1 MGGFM
6 FVWSKRKVKH
16 YRTKDSDSDSEGRCS
31 KENRQDLSKPAKFV
45 SSRKRKHETDENSYD
60 GIIMTS
66 TECANMFKE
75 HIIHSRVKELKEGI
89 GPKLMRK
96 MGYKEGHGIGKY
108 GQGIVNPIEVNMRP
122 KFQGLGYKK
131 YNETANVTAGSQETS
146 DENKALS
153 QPSKKRKTEHVTA
166 KKLRLAELDMQIIEC
181 ELNNEREK
189 VVSLRKEKERL
200 VNDANRKRKQLDDL
214 EVIESALDKLNND
227 SHSGTLSLEL
237 LGDSFRY
244 LKKRFP
250 DEYKLCGLS
259 TIACSFALPLFSR
272 LFKGW
277 DPLIKPA
284 DHIDV
289 ISVWK
294 DLLQG
299 DEIDSPYAKL
309 FAEAVFRAV
318 RRSSANS
325 WQATNPE
332 PLLHFLDIWERLMPH
347 AALQKILDQ
356 IVMPK
361 LLAAVNS
368 WDPRTDTIPMHIWVH
383 PWLPLVDQK
392 HTTLYH
398 TVQTKLESVLNEWH
412 PSDESAYDVLSP
424 WKPVFDRESWEQIM
438 VRCITPKLLAV
449 MQEFQVN
456 PADQKL
462 DQFYWVL
469 RWTNLIPIHHMLQ
482 ITDVFFNK
490 WLAVLY
496 KWLCSKPD
504 LQEVRNWYLGW
515 KNLIPT
521 NLLSN
526 EHIRGRLNMGLV
538 MMNQAVQG
546 LEVVPP
552 GLREKVSDKKAR
564 EQMDDMGSMSLKE
577 IIELHA
583 QHNDLLFKL
592 KPGRMHDGH
601 QVYGFGNISIIMD
614 SFNQKVFALTEDK
627 WSVVSLEQLMKLQK
641 SSVQR
646 RN

>member
-1 MGGFM
+1 MGEFM
-6 FVWSKRKVKH
+6 FDWSKRKVKH
-16 YRTKDSDSDSEGRCS
+16 YCTKNTDSVSEGRYS
-31 KENRQDLSKPAKFV
+31 KENRQDLSKPVKFV
-45 SSRKRKHETDENSYD
+45 SSRKRKHETEENSD
-60 GIIMTS
+60 EGIFTS
-66 TECANMFKE
+66 TECADKNV
-75 HIIHSRVKELKEGI
+75 HQLKEMGI
-89 GPKLMRK
+89 GLKMMRK
-96 MGYKEGHGIGKY
+96 MGYKEGHGLGPN

-122 KFQGLGYKK
+122 KFLGLGYKK
-131 YNETANVTAGSQETS
+131 YNKTANVTPLQETS

-153 QPSKKRKTEHVTA
+153 QPSQKRTNGQGV
-166 KKLRLAELDMQIIEC
+166 DG
-181 ELNNEREK
+181 
-189 VVSLRKEKERL
+189 
-200 VNDANRKRKQLDDL
+200 L
-214 EVIESALDKLNND
+214 EVIVSALDQLNND

-237 LGDSFRY
+237 LGDSFRH
-244 LKKRFP
+244 LKNRFP

-259 TIACSFALPLFSR
+259 TIAYSFALPLFSR

-284 DHIDV
+284 DHVDV

-309 FAEAVFRAV
+309 FVEAVFRAAE
-318 RRSSANS
+318 RSSANS

-361 LLAAVNS
+361 LLAAVKS

-424 WKPVFDRESWEQIM
+424 WKPVFDPESWERIM
-438 VRCITPKLLAV
+438 
-449 MQEFQVN
+449 
-456 PADQKL
+456 KL
-462 DQFYWVL
+462 DQFYWVCM
-469 RWTNLIPIHHMLQ
+469 WANLIPVHYMLQ
-482 ITDVFFNK
+482 IMDVFLNK

-504 LQEVRNWYLGW
+504 LEEVRNWYLGW

-526 EHIRGRLNMGLV
+526 KHIRGRLNMGLV

-564 EQMDDMGSMSLKE
+564 EKKQSSSEAQQM
-577 IIELHA
+577 
-583 QHNDLLFKL
+583 
-592 KPGRMHDGH
+592 
-601 QVYGFGNISIIMD
+601 
-614 SFNQKVFALTEDK
+614 EDIQA
-627 WSVVSLEQLMKLQK
+627 ETG
-641 SSVQR
+641 
-646 RN
+646 